1 MSNPSKAKGTAAEVA
16 VVRYLNAHGYPHAER
31 RALAGVNDRGD
42 VSGMPGCVVE
52 VKNCKAHQ
60 PAAWLDELA
69 VEMRNAGAYTGV
81 VVFKRRGTT
90 DPAQWFALMP
100 FGQWVDL
107 MRDGE
112 GDVS

>member
-16 VVRYLNAHGYPHAER
+16 VVRYLQEHGFPHVER

-42 VSGMPGCVVE
+42 VSGLPGCVVE
-52 VKNCKAHQ
+52 VKSCKKHE
-60 PAAWLDELA
+60 PAQWLDELE
-69 VEMRNAGAYTGV
+69 VEMRNARAYQGV

-90 DPAQWFALMP
+90 DPAKWFALMP

-107 MRDGE
+107 VRDE
-112 GDVS
+112 EAL